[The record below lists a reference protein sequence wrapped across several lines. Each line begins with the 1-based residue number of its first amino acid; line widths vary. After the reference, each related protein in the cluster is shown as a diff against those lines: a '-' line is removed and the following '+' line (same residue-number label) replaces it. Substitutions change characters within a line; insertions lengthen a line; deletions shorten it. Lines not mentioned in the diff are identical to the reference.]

1 MRCLSVP
8 TGSRFKK
15 LLPLVLL
22 CFFSGTF
29 SGISIA
35 NAVENTRSAV
45 PLNNNKPAWF
55 GANTTIQPVAFS
67 LTDFRKITAKQKVL
81 FVYSKA
87 SSAYDQ
93 AFITITQAFRRYQ
106 QDVGYLVV
114 NFRQQPELV
123 RQLMQQP
130 EFNLA
135 FVAGSKAT
143 SALYTSQLKPAM
155 PVVSVTAKDPVLM
168 GLRESYD
175 APSGLTGSRALPPEK
190 QRYAFTSLN
199 IRAESLVS
207 YLQTLNPNLVSI
219 GIVYGS
225 SNQSALKTQVQPLV
239 QAARASGIHVNVI
252 SIDAS
257 DPEASLQQEIPAAL
271 ANSRK
276 VDPEL
281 KQTLLW
287 LTGSTLLFSRLE
299 QIDALASRVP
309 VLSAVPDLVS
319 SQPGSPML
327 SIGISFESNAALA
340 ALYGRQILT
349 GRHTPGQLPVGE
361 LSPPDIAINF
371 KKVAES
377 GWTIPLR
384 MFELATILYNSNG
397 QPVNRG
403 GMQLEQGEN

>member
-1 MRCLSVP
+1 MSFCSVP
-8 TGSRFKK
+8 SGSRCKR

-22 CFFSGTF
+22 CFL

-35 NAVENTRSAV
+35 DEHIAADESAV
-45 PLNNNKPAWF
+45 PVNNNKPSWF
-55 GANTTIQPVAFS
+55 GANTTGSPATNSPVAFT
-67 LTDFRKITAKQKVL
+67 LMEYRKIRAKQKVL

-93 AFITITQAFRRYQ
+93 AFSTITRLFDRYQ
-106 QDVGYLVV
+106 LDTSYLVV
-114 NFRQQPELV
+114 NFRQQPEQV
-123 RQLMQQP
+123 KQLMQQP
-130 EFNLA
+130 GFDLT

-168 GLRESYD
+168 GLREDYG
-175 APSGLTGSRALPPEK
+175 APADTTGNHTLPPEK

-225 SNQSALKTQVQPLV
+225 SNQSALKTQVQPLAL
-239 QAARASGIHVNVI
+239 AARASGIHVNVI

-257 DPEASLQQEIPAAL
+257 AAEVSLEQEIPAAL

-281 KQTLLW
+281 RQTLLW
-287 LTGSTLLFSRLE
+287 LTGSTLLFFPAGSDRP
-299 QIDALASRVP
+299 AGR
-309 VLSAVPDLVS
+309 
-319 SQPGSPML
+319 PG
-327 SIGISFESNAALA
+327 F
-340 ALYGRQILT
+340 RC
-349 GRHTPGQLPVGE
+349 
-361 LSPPDIAINF
+361 
-371 KKVAES
+371 
-377 GWTIPLR
+377 
-384 MFELATILYNSNG
+384 
-397 QPVNRG
+397 
-403 GMQLEQGEN
+403 